1 MMPIIELY
9 YEDKDIVLKLD
20 DTTKLTDLNQTAYIV
35 YQDKKYSH
43 LILKNIENV
52 DEIELLVNNETIDI
66 EWKQTSEG
74 YLLIIQRNSP
84 LFLLTY
90 GLTEIAIR
98 ISLIDGTDKIYF
110 SPPLSVAINK
120 KYEENIDALFQMLD
134 IIYEK
139 SNVLLL
145 KNKDRSEERR

>member
-66 EWKQTSEG
+66 EWKQTSEDTDI
-74 YLLIIQRNSP
+74 LEW
-84 LFLLTY
+84 FLKNVDRY
-90 GLTEIAIR
+90 DNIR
-98 ISLIDGTDKIYF
+98 
-110 SPPLSVAINK
+110 
-120 KYEENIDALFQMLD
+120 
-134 IIYEK
+134 
-139 SNVLLL
+139 LL
-145 KNKDRSEERR
+145 KTKLENAIYNELTNKFIIEATE

>member
-66 EWKQTSEG
+66 EWKQTSEEI
-74 YLLIIQRNSP
+74 LINIMSNIRNFVI
-84 LFLLTY
+84 LKR
-90 GLTEIAIR
+90 R
-98 ISLIDGTDKIYF
+98 IHFIFI
-110 SPPLSVAINK
+110 
-120 KYEENIDALFQMLD
+120 
-134 IIYEK
+134 K
-139 SNVLLL
+139 S
-145 KNKDRSEERR
+145 K